1 MEKRVLKGKAL
12 KFGDSVNTDVI
23 APGRWMREGMEVLR
37 LHTMEAIRPDF
48 YKDVQPGDI
57 IIAGRDFGC
66 GSHRGAAT
74 SIMKLLGVSA
84 IVAES
89 VGRIY
94 FRNCIALGIPIFS
107 ASGIT
112 EMVEEGD
119 ALEITID
126 EGSVVI
132 KNTSKGK
139 EMSAPPLPETMANI
153 LEAGGMYALLKQR
166 LAGAQ
171 SQ

>member
-1 MEKRVLKGKAL
+1 MEKRVIKGGAL

-23 APGRWMREGMEVLR
+23 APARWMREGMEVLR
-37 LHTMEAIRPDF
+37 LHTMEAIMPNF

-57 IIAGRDFGC
+57 IVAGRDFGC
-66 GSHRGAAT
+66 GSHRGSAT
-74 SIMKLLGVSA
+74 SIMKVLGVSA

-94 FRNCIALGIPIFS
+94 FRNCIALGIPVFS
-107 ASGIT
+107 AAGIT

-126 EGSVVI
+126 EGSVII

-139 EMSAPPLPETMANI
+139 ELSAPPLPETMANI
-153 LEAGGMYALLKQR
+153 LEAGGMYPLLKQR
-166 LAGAQ
+166 LA
-171 SQ
+171 SIKSK